1 MFYNFPKKWFRAL
14 VLILS
19 LFLLHMTLKNETKYK
34 FKNQDYGK
42 FIRYECVAALCGGW
56 GKKLMFS
63 IVN

>member
-1 MFYNFPKKWFRAL
+1 MFYNFPKKWFFAV

-19 LFLLHMTLKNETKYK
+19 LFLLHMTLKSETIYK

-56 GKKLMFS
+56 GNKLIFS